1 MIGGPGTPFRMILEE
16 EVQRSAAIQ
25 LRNLHGNPRRRRRSS
40 TYSHLTESN
49 AFRMSSLNRSDGV
62 LHLPAG
68 KVAHAHEVIVYA
80 SRLDEG
86 ALGVGDKF
94 VHVRSEAEG

>member
-1 MIGGPGTPFRMILEE
+1 ME
-16 EVQRSAAIQ
+16 
-25 LRNLHGNPRRRRRSS
+25 
-40 TYSHLTESN
+40 
-49 AFRMSSLNRSDGV
+49 
-62 LHLPAG
+62 PAG

-94 VHVRSEAEG
+94 VHVRSKAEG